1 MATRRRFLAIILL
14 VALLSV
20 DPHVP
25 ANADTPPATTVLA
38 AAPWTWPV
46 DGVRSV
52 ANPYRAPAHEY
63 GAGHR
68 GVDIV
73 SAQSGAVRAPA
84 DGIVAFRGT
93 VVDRPLLTIEH
104 SDGYVSTFEPVMSTL
119 SPGDVVT
126 AGDAIGTVGSGGHTS
141 PGTMHLGVRLDG
153 DYINPMLLFAEVP
166 RAVLLPCCDPV

>member
-1 MATRRRFLAIILL
+1 MVVRRRILAVTVL

-20 DPHVP
+20 GPPVP
-25 ANADTPPATTVLA
+25 ANADTPSATTVLA
-38 AAPWTWPV
+38 SARWTWPF
-46 DGVRSV
+46 DGVHSV

-73 SAQSGAVRAPA
+73 SGPSGAVRAPT
-84 DGIVAFRGT
+84 DGVVAFRGT

-104 SDGYVSTFEPVMSTL
+104 PDGYVSTFEPVMSTL

-126 AGDAIGTVGSGGHTS
+126 AGDEIGTVASGGHAS
-141 PGTMHLGVRLDG
+141 PETMHLGVRLDG
-153 DYINPMLLFAEVP
+153 DYINPMLLFGEVP
-166 RAVLLPCCDPV
+166 RAVLLPCCDPL